1 MREYGKNGDIY
12 HQQAVDVHDMIFK
25 DKKEGNFCMI
35 SYLSRICKEYLRSL
49 KSVAR

>member
-25 DKKEGNFCMI
+25 NKKEGTSFII
-35 SYLSRICKEYLRSL
+35 SYPLSE
-49 KSVAR
+49 